1 MENVVNLVETE
12 ILKSGEVKLYCS
24 TFSTLEL
31 AQKYLEV
38 RIEQLES
45 EELQVVFNKN
55 NVVVLQNDN
64 VYTKLQLFDNEVD
77 FWNKYIL

>member
-24 TFSTLEL
+24 TFSTLGL

-45 EELQVVFNKN
+45 EELQVIFNKN

-64 VYTKLQLFDNEVD
+64 VYTKLQLFNNEID

>member
-1 MENVVNLVETE
+1 MVNVVNLVETE

-24 TFSTLEL
+24 TFSTLGL

-45 EELQVVFNKN
+45 EELQVIFNKN

>member
-31 AQKYLEV
+31 AQKYLGI
-38 RIEQLES
+38 RIEQLKS
-45 EELQVVFNKN
+45 EELQVICDKDNIVI
-55 NVVVLQNDN
+55 LQNDN
-64 VYTKLQLFDNEVD
+64 VYTKLQLFNNEID

>member
-45 EELQVVFNKN
+45 EELQVIFNNN

-64 VYTKLQLFDNEVD
+64 VYTKLQLFNNEVD

>member
-24 TFSTLEL
+24 TFSTLGL

-45 EELQVVFNKN
+45 EELQVIFDKN

-77 FWNKYIL
+77 FWNKYTL

>member
-24 TFSTLEL
+24 TFSTLGL

-45 EELQVVFNKN
+45 EELQVIFNKN

>member
-24 TFSTLEL
+24 TFSSLGL

-45 EELQVVFNKN
+45 EELQVIFNKN

-64 VYTKLQLFDNEVD
+64 VYTKLQLFNNEID

>member
-12 ILKSGEVKLYCS
+12 ILKNGEVKLYCS
-24 TFSTLEL
+24 TFSTLGL

-45 EELQVVFNKN
+45 EELQVIFNKN
-55 NVVVLQNDN
+55 NIIVLQNDN
-64 VYTKLQLFDNEVD
+64 VYTKLQLFNNEID

>member
-24 TFSTLEL
+24 TFSTLGL

-45 EELQVVFNKN
+45 EELQVIFNKN

-64 VYTKLQLFDNEVD
+64 VYTKLQLFNNEVD

>member
-24 TFSTLEL
+24 TFSSLGL

-45 EELQVVFNKN
+45 EELQVIFNKN

-64 VYTKLQLFDNEVD
+64 VYTKLQLFNNEVD

>member
-1 MENVVNLVETE
+1 MKNVVNLVETE
-12 ILKSGEVKLYCS
+12 ILKNGEVKLYCS
-24 TFSTLEL
+24 TFSTLGL

-45 EELQVVFNKN
+45 EELQVIFNKN

>member
-24 TFSTLEL
+24 TFSTLGL

-38 RIEQLES
+38 RIEQLKS
-45 EELQVVFNKN
+45 EELQVIFDKN

-64 VYTKLQLFDNEVD
+64 VYTKLQLFNNEID

>member
-24 TFSTLEL
+24 TFSTLGL

>member
-24 TFSTLEL
+24 TFSTLGL

-45 EELQVVFNKN
+45 EELQVISNKN

-64 VYTKLQLFDNEVD
+64 VYTKLQLFNNEID
-77 FWNKYIL
+77 FWNKYII

>member
-24 TFSTLEL
+24 TFSSLGL

-45 EELQVVFNKN
+45 EELQVIFNKN